1 MPRGGA
7 PAVSRIVGALVS
19 TVVLARPVSCAVAA
33 SPAFAAPCSGLL
45 SPDRNAMP
53 LLRVR
58 SLVRAVAG
66 TRSLCAMGAGPER
79 KGRAKPA
86 GAAMGGGGG
95 AAGGGEDGEMSGRA
109 KFRSIPIDPAVMKRI
124 YDGRLTSPMGSAM
137 RFASRTSAEDLR
149 IEKQYKGFSRG
160 PLYRDIPDPLME
172 MIGSTRKDKLTF
184 IAGALSL
191 DSMPPPLLPEVAFC
205 GRSNVGKS
213 SLINAVTLSTTVR
226 SSDKPGMTQQ
236 FNFFVLPRRMM
247 LADLPG
253 YGFAFANPHK
263 MEGWKMLM
271 DQYMRQRKS
280 LKRVYVLVDARHG
293 LKVSDEE
300 FMDRLEAAKSSFQVI
315 MTKTDL
321 VKSEDLARRH
331 HLVMEK
337 INGYNK
343 AIKTVRMVSAYTGA
357 GKLDRQCHD
366 RSMLQQVQT
375 VLTHLAARF
384 RRRRPGIF
392 YGSGWVFAQALASV
406 RARACAVIITR
417 QQLTLACNG
426 TGLIDVANDLY
437 KLSAKSTDEAPKKT
451 ASKVVASAPPSPSK
465 PASKSPQGGGAGR
478 AGAAG
483 ARGTEGSGGVKRRP
497 KRAGLEGGGGK
508 YEGKWGR

>member
-1 MPRGGA
+1 MPRGAGIGA
-7 PAVSRIVGALVS
+7 GAAYRLIGALVS
-19 TVVLARPVSCAVAA
+19 TAVLVRPASCLTAA
-33 SPAFAAPCSGLL
+33 ACPAFATPCGGLL
-45 SPDRNAMP
+45 RPGTSMS
-53 LLRVR
+53 LLRASR
-58 SLVRAVAG
+58 SLARAVAG
-66 TRSLCAMGAGPER
+66 TRTLCAVGGGAEK

-86 GAAMGGGGG
+86 GAAQDKDGGG
-95 AAGGGEDGEMSGRA
+95 AAAAAGAGGEAEMSNRA
-109 KFRSIPIDPAVMKRI
+109 KFRAIPIDPAVMKRI

-137 RFASRTSAEDLR
+137 RFAARSSAEEMR
-149 IEKQYKGFSRG
+149 VEKQFKGFSRG
-160 PLYRDIPDPLME
+160 PLYRDIPEPVME

-191 DSMPPPLLPEVAFC
+191 ESMPPPLLPEVAFC

-213 SLINAVTLSTTVR
+213 SLVNAVTLSTSVR

-236 FNFFVLPRRMM
+236 FNFFVLPRRLM

-271 DQYMRQRKS
+271 EQYMRQRKS
-280 LKRVYVLVDARHG
+280 LKRVYVLIDARHG
-293 LKVSDEE
+293 LKTSDVE
-300 FMDRLEAAKSSFQVI
+300 FMDRLEAARSSFQVI

-331 HLVMEK
+331 HLVMDK
-337 INGYNK
+337 ISEYNK

-357 GKLDRQCHD
+357 GTFGIHCH
-366 RSMLQQVQT
+366 MHEL
-375 VLTHLAARF
+375 RF
-384 RRRRPGIF
+384 
-392 YGSGWVFAQALASV
+392 
-406 RARACAVIITR
+406 ACAADPNMCSN
-417 QQLTLACNG
+417 L

-437 KLSAKSTDEAPKKT
+437 KLCAKATDEAPKKPASAAGQSSAPHSPPKT
-451 ASKVVASAPPSPSK
+451 ASTTPRVE
-465 PASKSPQGGGAGR
+465 GAGR
-478 AGAAG
+478 VAPQQERAGRG
-483 ARGTEGSGGVKRRP
+483 ATKRP